1 MTWMKTLLWMMIFVF
16 AILFSIQNKDE
27 VTLQF
32 GLYPIRSEQWMAIS
46 GVPLFL
52 PILLSLFIGILIG
65 GVGDL
70 YSRFQLKR
78 NLRQN
83 QKTIERLEQEIHA
96 LRQLSLGQPYKE
108 TP

>member
-1 MTWMKTLLWMMIFVF
+1 M
-16 AILFSIQNKDE
+16 
-27 VTLQF
+27 LQF
-32 GLYPIRSEQWMAIS
+32 GLYPIRSEQWVAIS

-65 GVGDL
+65 GLGDL

>member
-1 MTWMKTLLWMMIFVF
+1 MTWMKTLLWMMIFIF

-65 GVGDL
+65 GLGDI
-70 YSRFQLKR
+70 YGRFQLKR

-96 LRQLSLGQPYKE
+96 LRQLSLGQPFKE
-108 TP
+108 IP

>member
-1 MTWMKTLLWMMIFVF
+1 
-16 AILFSIQNKDE
+16 
-27 VTLQF
+27 
-32 GLYPIRSEQWMAIS
+32 MAIS

-65 GVGDL
+65 GLGDL

-96 LRQLSLGQPYKE
+96 LRKISLNQPYKE
-108 TP
+108 SPDS

>member
-1 MTWMKTLLWMMIFVF
+1 MTWMKTLFWMIIFVF
-16 AILFSIQNKDE
+16 AILFSIQNKEE
-27 VTLQF
+27 VALQF
-32 GLYPIRSEQWMAIS
+32 GLYPIRNEQWMAIS

-65 GVGDL
+65 GCGDF

-78 NLRQN
+78 NLRQS

-96 LRQLSLGQPYKE
+96 LRKISLDQPYKE

>member
-1 MTWMKTLLWMMIFVF
+1 MTWMKTLLWMIIFVF

-65 GVGDL
+65 GLGDI

-78 NLRQN
+78 NLSQN

-96 LRQLSLGQPYKE
+96 LRRLSLDQPYKE
-108 TP
+108 IP